1 MTPPIAFIPSKTQ
14 LTRRSQ
20 FSPWYIIRQTPERI
34 ATSAF
39 MRSLVSKLIHN
50 NAVTYGPRHLP
61 FVALT
66 FDDGPHPHWT
76 PKVLDILAQHSAA
89 ATFFIVASSAEKHP
103 HLFRHI
109 IAEGHEIALHSYQ
122 HTRDIVRNPTMFRDD
137 LQKALSTIVEITRTR
152 PVFFRYPYG
161 ISSRRTDQIV
171 DALGL
176 RRVYWS
182 YSAGDSY
189 LPASNEIAHRA
200 TMLMR
205 PGSIVLLHDCLA
217 DGTKAPPPYRP
228 DRTELLKALP
238 LILAHADSLG
248 LRPVTLS
255 RMLPPPDHELYCLPV
270 SP

>member
-1 MTPPIAFIPSKTQ
+1 MQVPNPIPPLKH
-14 LTRRSQ
+14 
-20 FSPWYIIRQTPERI
+20 IIRRTPERI
-34 ATSAF
+34 ATGPF
-39 MRSLVSKLIHN
+39 VRTLVSKLTRNGAI
-50 NAVTYGPRHLP
+50 TYGPRHPP

-89 ATFFIVASSAEKHP
+89 ATFFVVASHAEKHP
-103 HLFRHI
+103 DIVRQVI
-109 IAEGHEIALHSYQ
+109 TQGHEIALHSYL
-122 HTRDIVRNPTMFRDD
+122 HSPDVVRNPLTFRED
-137 LQKALSTIVEITRTR
+137 LQKALSTIVETTGTP

-161 ISSRRTDQIV
+161 TAGRSTDQIV

-189 LPASNEIAHRA
+189 LPTSNEIAHRA
-200 TMLMR
+200 STLMR
-205 PGSIVLLHDCLA
+205 SGSIVLLHDCLA
-217 DGTKAPPPYRP
+217 DGATAPPPYRA

-238 LILAHADSLG
+238 LILAHANSVG

-255 RMLPPPDHELYCLPV
+255 RMLPHP
-270 SP
+270 